1 LALFGAFFSPVFLA
15 MAGVAAVGWLPKLRG
30 GRMRVISV
38 IEGPKL
44 IKKILDHLHLPSDA
58 PKNHQ
63 ARAPPQMEFFD
74 ECIDES
80 F

>member
-1 LALFGAFFSPVFLA
+1 
-15 MAGVAAVGWLPKLRG
+15 
-30 GRMRVISV
+30 MRVISV